1 MERYC
6 QNPHCENEAVR
17 QVPVSN
23 DKASDQKRALCDACR
38 EAYTWGVQHGRMTSV
53 PRKVWVLH
61 VSNGGSVA
69 HAGAFR
75 TKPKA
80 MRDLAEYLRT
90 QEGYSGPEDLPAICD
105 WLAEHNDHMGVD
117 IFPASVDWS

>member
-6 QNPHCENEAVR
+6 QNPHCENEASKI
-17 QVPVSN
+17 VSVSV
-23 DKASDQKRALCDACR
+23 DRPSDQKRSLCAICE

-61 VSNGGSVA
+61 VSDGGSVV

-75 TKPKA
+75 TKRKA
-80 MRDLAEYLRT
+80 VRDLAEYLRM
-90 QEGYSGPEDLPAICD
+90 QEGYSGPEDLPAMCD